1 MQLFPL
7 SLFSLYL
14 QKIAN
19 NQNKNAMN
27 GKKKCELL
35 RSIRKHIA
43 ELNGI
48 AYTPTECHHE
58 VCSTGT
64 CPMCDA
70 EAEHIMTELE
80 KLETEGKTIL
90 IGDGMPGK
98 LEEIAEDIGMNDCI
112 VVETTGDVSI
122 PAFEEIIEIEDNLP
136 RVITIDPRG
145 FEGDDKFFELQGDI
159 DIVYPT
165 DKPRNE

>member
-1 MQLFPL
+1 
-7 SLFSLYL
+7 
-14 QKIAN
+14 
-19 NQNKNAMN
+19 MN

-80 KLETEGKTIL
+80 KLEAEGKTIL

-98 LEEIAEDIGMNDCI
+98 AED
-112 VVETTGDVSI
+112 
-122 PAFEEIIEIEDNLP
+122 LP
-136 RVITIDPRG
+136 T
-145 FEGDDKFFELQGDI
+145 FFSDYIRQKELRRL
-159 DIVYPT
+159 
-165 DKPRNE
+165 RNYLKT

>member
-1 MQLFPL
+1 MAVLL
-7 SLFSLYL
+7 SPYFHYICIISTIY
-14 QKIAN
+14 KPITPIYN
-19 NQNKNAMN
+19 TMN

-80 KLETEGKTIL
+80 RLEAEGKTIL

-98 LEEIAEDIGMNDCI
+98 AEDLPTFFSDYIKAERIKEIKKLFKDIATPGIPNCTI
-112 VVETTGDVSI
+112 IPET
-122 PAFEEIIEIEDNLP
+122 EDNP
-136 RVITIDPRG
+136 QEWD
-145 FEGDDKFFELQGDI
+145 
-159 DIVYPT
+159 
-165 DKPRNE
+165 